1 MYTPLVGIY
10 ILGAIILGPW
20 RGRSDLLLTK
30 MKKIGTETQI
40 DFGSRILHNFNKRWN
55 GSVLRM
61 RELRVRLL
69 YWLSVKSY
77 LWSWHCIE
85 INSHFSLEM
94 LNLIFAWIIDGIK
107 YVRFYLCVF
116 YFKKIVKLVGSI
128 GDSLVV

>member
-40 DFGSRILHNFNKRWN
+40 DFGSRILRNFNKRWN

-61 RELRVRLL
+61 RELSETVVLVIGKK
-69 YWLSVKSY
+69 LSVVLALY
-77 LWSWHCIE
+77 R
-85 INSHFSLEM
+85 NQ
-94 LNLIFAWIIDGIK
+94 
-107 YVRFYLCVF
+107 
-116 YFKKIVKLVGSI
+116 
-128 GDSLVV
+128 